1 MRHRAR
7 IRYLLL
13 TVTCSAAS
21 ITRVTP
27 ASASARLVAAAADV
41 MAAEFTDSSAWQRV
55 FEPLSDER
63 FAGSEVA
70 ILAMD
75 NDAPRGVD
83 VRSWRGIET
92 TFSVGIIVTLKFEYD
107 LPDIPALRRRTQ
119 RRAFL
124 IGHQIP

>member
-1 MRHRAR
+1 MRHRAQ

-13 TVTCSAAS
+13 TAPCSAAF
-21 ITRVTP
+21 ITRVTR
-27 ASASARLVAAAADV
+27 ASASAQLVAAAADV
-41 MAAEFTDSSAWQRV
+41 MVAEFTDSSAKHRV
-55 FEPLSDER
+55 FEPLCDER
-63 FAGSEVA
+63 LTGSEVA

-92 TFSVGIIVTLKFEYD
+92 TFSVGIIVSLKLEYD
-107 LPDIPALRRRTQ
+107 LPNIPVLRRRTQ
-119 RRAFL
+119 WRAFL